1 MRYHRP
7 TNLEGF
13 VKIIV
18 RNIVIALVLL
28 AGCAYAYTIYLVHA
42 LRQPVLE
49 QLKDPDSAKFR
60 NEKVHGGWTVGS
72 SFLCG
77 EVNAKTPMGGYAGYK
92 KFWALKGK
100 AADLES
106 EILNADYI
114 NSQCAD

>member
-1 MRYHRP
+1 MRYHQP
-7 TNLEGF
+7 TDLEGL

-28 AGCAYAYTIYLVHA
+28 AGGAYAYTIYLVHA

-60 NEKVHGGWTVGS
+60 NEKVHGGWTVGT

-92 KFWALKGK
+92 KFWAAKGMP
-100 AADLES
+100 ADVE
-106 EILNADYI
+106 ADDI
-114 NSQCAD
+114 SKSMITAQCE